1 MAKKY
6 LVINKATD
14 KILMIA
20 DDEDSAYTFIKLD
33 RLNYEDFSI
42 EKVEMKYFGKSIIIS
57 INPKWVC
64 KILNGEKTLEIRKLF
79 PKDYVGWVYIYCT
92 KGNRQLIQT
101 EYKIKGQKETL
112 FELVSPIREMNVYK
126 WLDNI
131 RNYLNGKV
139 VARFWCDKV
148 EEIRCSWGSNFID
161 WSKYPSDERYDYYIG
176 NEMDT
181 CDICRV
187 ACLKME
193 ELDNYL
199 KGEKGYAI
207 HITRLEIF
215 DKPMLIT
222 MFRKVGFRKAR
233 MENGKYKERQS
244 VFELLREWS
253 LTKSPQSWQYIE
265 D

>member
-6 LVINKATD
+6 LLINKATD

-20 DDEDSAYTFIKLD
+20 DDEDSAYTFIKLCN
-33 RLNYEDFSI
+33 LNFEDFSI
-42 EKVEMKYFGKSIIIS
+42 EKVERRYFGRSIVIS
-57 INPKWVC
+57 IRPEWVY

-79 PKDYVGWVYIYCT
+79 PKDYVGWIFIYVTQGKPYLKQCEHYRVLSNT
-92 KGNRQLIQT
+92 KIANEG
-101 EYKIKGQKETL
+101 Y
-112 FELVSPIREMNVYK
+112 
-126 WLDNI
+126 
-131 RNYLNGKV
+131 YLNGKV
-139 VARFWCDKV
+139 VAKFWCDKV

-199 KGEKGYAI
+199 KGNKGYAI
-207 HITRLEIF
+207 HISKLEIF
-215 DKPMLIT
+215 DKPMLLT
-222 MFRKVGFRKAR
+222 MFRKVGFRKFLNDSKPNR
-233 MENGKYKERQS
+233 MSLLETLKKYS
-244 VFELLREWS
+244 I
-253 LTKSPQSWQYIE
+253 TKAPQSWQYIE